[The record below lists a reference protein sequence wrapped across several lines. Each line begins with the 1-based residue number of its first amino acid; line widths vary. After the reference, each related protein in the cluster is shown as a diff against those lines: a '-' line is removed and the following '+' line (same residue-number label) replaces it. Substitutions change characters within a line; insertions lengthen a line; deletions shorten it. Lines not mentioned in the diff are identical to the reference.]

1 MNLAMYIKFKIHTF
15 SDLLAPL
22 PCLSWKNDTC
32 TISHSQKFLLHMV
45 YSSEILET
53 VQEKR
58 ENDNTMEYYAAV

>member
-1 MNLAMYIKFKIHTF
+1 MYIKFKIHTF

-32 TISHSQKFLLHMV
+32 TISHLQKFLLHMV

-53 VQEKR
+53 VQEKMIILW
-58 ENDNTMEYYAAV
+58 NTMQKFKKNIC